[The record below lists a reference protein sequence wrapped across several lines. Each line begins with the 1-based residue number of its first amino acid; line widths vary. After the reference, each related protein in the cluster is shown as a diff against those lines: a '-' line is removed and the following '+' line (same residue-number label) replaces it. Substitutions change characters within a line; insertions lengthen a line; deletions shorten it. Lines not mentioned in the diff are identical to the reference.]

1 MFEFRHKFSGE
12 VMRLK
17 KGDPLL
23 HVLIGSDSWEDLTP
37 KPEPAPVEAPKPEPA
52 PKPAP
57 KKPAP
62 KKKAPAKKPAPK
74 KEAK

>member
-1 MFEFRHKFSGE
+1 MHEFRHKYSGE

-37 KPEPAPVEAPKPEPA
+37 KPEPVKAVEPEPA
-52 PKPAP
+52 P
-57 KKPAP
+57 KPAP

-74 KEAK
+74 KGAK

>member
-1 MFEFRHKFSGE
+1 MYEFRHKFSGE

-37 KPEPAPVEAPKPEPA
+37 KPEPEPVEAPVPEPA
-52 PKPAP
+52 P
-57 KKPAP
+57 KPAP
-62 KKKAPAKKPAPK
+62 KKKAPAKKPAAK

>member
-1 MFEFRHKFSGE
+1 MFEFRHRNTGE

-37 KPEPAPVEAPKPEPA
+37 KPEPVKAVEPEPA
-52 PKPAP
+52 P
-57 KKPAP
+57 KPAP
-62 KKKAPAKKPAPK
+62 KKKAPAKKPAAK

>member
-1 MFEFRHKFSGE
+1 MFEFRHKYSGE

-37 KPEPAPVEAPKPEPA
+37 KPEPVKAVEPEPA

-74 KEAK
+74 KGAK

>member
-1 MFEFRHKFSGE
+1 MYEFRHKFSGE
-12 VMRLK
+12 IIRLK

-23 HVLIGSDSWEDLTP
+23 YVLIGSDSWEDLTP
-37 KPEPAPVEAPKPEPA
+37 KPEPVKAVEPEPA
-52 PKPAP
+52 P
-57 KKPAP
+57 KPAP

>member
-1 MFEFRHKFSGE
+1 MFEFRHRNTGE

-37 KPEPAPVEAPKPEPA
+37 KPEPVKAVEPEPA
-52 PKPAP
+52 P
-57 KKPAP
+57 KPAP

-74 KEAK
+74 KGAK